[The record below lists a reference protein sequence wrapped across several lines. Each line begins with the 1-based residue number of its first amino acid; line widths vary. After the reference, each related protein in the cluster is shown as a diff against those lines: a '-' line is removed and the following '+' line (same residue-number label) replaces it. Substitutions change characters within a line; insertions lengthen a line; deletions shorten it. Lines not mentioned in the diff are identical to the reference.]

1 MKMLG
6 QQGLAADRLPS
17 TGDVFH
23 EGRVGFHLRPAPII
37 WGRDDWKLFMEYRK
51 SKGYRIGIPDI

>member
-1 MKMLG
+1 MTPVYEMLG

-23 EGRVGFHLRPAPII
+23 EGRVGFHLRPGTHYM
-37 WGRDDWKLFMEYRK
+37 GRDDWKLFMEYRK
-51 SKGYRIGIPDI
+51 KQGV